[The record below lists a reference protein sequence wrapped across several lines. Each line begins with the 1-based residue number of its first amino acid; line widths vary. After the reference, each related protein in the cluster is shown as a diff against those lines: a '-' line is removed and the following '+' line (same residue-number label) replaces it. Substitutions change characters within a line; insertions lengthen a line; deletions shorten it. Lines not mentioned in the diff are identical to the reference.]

1 MNLSDFD
8 YHLPPDLI
16 AQEPA
21 TPRDHSRLLVYE
33 RVSGRITDD
42 YFYNLPG
49 HLMPGTTLVMNN
61 SRVEKARLLFGN
73 TEVFILRQFG
83 TDTVEALVRPG
94 RKFRPGRTTALTDDI
109 SVETLAVEDDG
120 TRRIR
125 FSLSLDDPRIDPF
138 RFTPFPPYIRQ
149 NEDLASRY
157 QTVIARHDGSKAAP
171 TAGLHFTD
179 ELLSRL
185 AAMGIPKAEITLH
198 VGLGTFAPVKTE
210 NVDEHRLHEEWYQI
224 SRDAAD
230 QLNSASH
237 ITAVGTTTARVLES
251 AAKANAPG
259 SANNLIRESSHGS
272 GSESAPQTARPED
285 QLRSAGHNSSRKFDT
300 QTNTSG
306 DLSPLTGRH
315 FEPCEGSTD
324 IFIRPGYR
332 FRGLDQLITNFH
344 LPKSTLLMMIAAL
357 MGYEEMRQV
366 YDHAIREKYRFY
378 SFGDAMLIK

>member
-21 TPRDHSRLLVYE
+21 TPRDHSRLLVFE
-33 RVSGRITDD
+33 RATGRITDD
-42 YFYNLPG
+42 HFYNLPS

-94 RKFRPGRTTALTDDI
+94 RKFRPGRTTTLTDGI
-109 SVETLAVEDDG
+109 SVETLAMEEDG

-125 FSLSLDDPRIDPF
+125 FNLNLDDPRIDPF

-149 NEDLASRY
+149 NEELASRY

-171 TAGLHFTD
+171 TAGLHFTG
-179 ELLSRL
+179 ELLVRL
-185 AAMGIPKAEITLH
+185 AAMGILKAEITLH

-210 NVDEHRLHEEWYQI
+210 NVDEHRLHEERYLI
-224 SRDAAD
+224 SRDAAE
-230 QLNSASH
+230 QLNGASH

-251 AAKANAPG
+251 AV
-259 SANNLIRESSHGS
+259 I
-272 GSESAPQTARPED
+272 QW
-285 QLRSAGHNSSRKFDT
+285 
-300 QTNTSG
+300 
-306 DLSPLTGRH
+306 
-315 FEPCEGSTD
+315 
-324 IFIRPGYR
+324 
-332 FRGLDQLITNFH
+332 
-344 LPKSTLLMMIAAL
+344 
-357 MGYEEMRQV
+357 
-366 YDHAIREKYRFY
+366 
-378 SFGDAMLIK
+378 